1 MKFKYYL
8 RGIGIGIIFASIIFL
23 IAYRENVPAKMSN
36 EEIVERAK
44 QLGMVEAND
53 PINKLIDKKSD
64 NKSDENASEEKEP
77 AEKVSTEEIKT
88 EAENTEAENTE
99 ATTEEQTTE
108 ATTTEEQTTEEQ
120 TTETKTTEVKT
131 TEAKTTE
138 AKTTEARTS
147 EQQAAE
153 KQTTEEKNTKKSKTI
168 EITIAR
174 GSSSYPVCLKLK
186 ELGLIDD
193 AAKYDDYLIE
203 HGYANRI
210 SVGTHKLKM
219 GMSYHDIAELISDP
233 LEEKE

>member
-77 AEKVSTEEIKT
+77 AEKASTEEIK
-88 EAENTEAENTE
+88 TEAENTE

-120 TTETKTTEVKT
+120 TTETKTTEAKT

>member
-88 EAENTEAENTE
+88 EAENTEA
-99 ATTEEQTTE
+99 TTEEQTTE

-120 TTETKTTEVKT
+120 TTETKTTD
-131 TEAKTTE
+131 AKTTE

>member
-120 TTETKTTEVKT
+120 TTETKTTD
-131 TEAKTTE
+131 AKTTE

>member
-64 NKSDENASEEKEP
+64 NKSDENALEEKEP
-77 AEKVSTEEIKT
+77 VEKDSTEEIKK
-88 EAENTEAENTE
+88 ESKNTE

-108 ATTTEEQTTEEQ
+108 TTTTEAATTEEQTTKEQ
-120 TTETKTTEVKT
+120 TTEAET
-131 TEAKTTE
+131 TEAKTTQAE
-138 AKTTEARTS
+138 TTQAKST
-147 EQQAAE
+147 EQQTME

>member
-64 NKSDENASEEKEP
+64 NKSDENASEEKES
-77 AEKVSTEEIKT
+77 AEKASTEEIK
-88 EAENTEAENTE
+88 TEAENTE

-108 ATTTEEQTTEEQ
+108 AKTTEEQTTEEQ
-120 TTETKTTEVKT
+120 TTETKTTET
-131 TEAKTTE
+131 KTTE

>member
-64 NKSDENASEEKEP
+64 NKSDENASEEKES
-77 AEKVSTEEIKT
+77 AEKASTEEIK
-88 EAENTEAENTE
+88 TEAENTE

-108 ATTTEEQTTEEQ
+108 ATTTEKQTTEEQ
-120 TTETKTTEVKT
+120 TTETKTTEAKT

>member
-88 EAENTEAENTE
+88 EAENTEA
-99 ATTEEQTTE
+99 TTEEQTTE

-120 TTETKTTEVKT
+120 TTETKTTEAKT

>member
-88 EAENTEAENTE
+88 EAENTEA
-99 ATTEEQTTE
+99 TTEEQTTE

-120 TTETKTTEVKT
+120 TTET
-131 TEAKTTE
+131 KTTE

>member
-64 NKSDENASEEKEP
+64 NKSDENASDEKES
-77 AEKVSTEEIKT
+77 AEKASTEEIK
-88 EAENTEAENTE
+88 TEAENTE

-120 TTETKTTEVKT
+120 TTEAETTEAET
-131 TEAKTTE
+131 TEAKTTQAE
-138 AKTTEARTS
+138 TTQAKST
-147 EQQAAE
+147 EQQTTE

>member
-64 NKSDENASEEKEP
+64 NKSDENASEEKES
-77 AEKVSTEEIKT
+77 AEKASTEEIK
-88 EAENTEAENTE
+88 TEAENTE

-120 TTETKTTEVKT
+120 TTETKTTEAKT

>member
-77 AEKVSTEEIKT
+77 AEKVSTEEIK
-88 EAENTEAENTE
+88 TEAENTE

>member
-64 NKSDENASEEKEP
+64 NKSDENASEEKES
-77 AEKVSTEEIKT
+77 AEKASTEEIKT
-88 EAENTEAENTE
+88 EAENTQ

-120 TTETKTTEVKT
+120 TTETKTTEV
-131 TEAKTTE
+131 KTTE

-186 ELGLIDD
+186 EFGLIDD

>member
-36 EEIVERAK
+36 EEIIDRAK

-88 EAENTEAENTE
+88 EAENTEA
-99 ATTEEQTTE
+99 TTEEQTTE

-120 TTETKTTEVKT
+120 TTETKTTEAKT

-138 AKTTEARTS
+138 AKTTE
-147 EQQAAE
+147 QQTTE